1 MGLSTPEARVVYA
14 PSKLG
19 IFSELKVIAFCAFFL
34 WANFIV
40 AFLPLIVY
48 GAYAGSYFCR
58 AYFVV
63 AAIDFAAP
71 VRPRW
76 ASNRQLRPSWT
87 LMRRRRP
94 GPLPHTTADRELS
107 HKNEKDSFVE

>member
-71 VRPRW
+71 
-76 ASNRQLRPSWT
+76 LRPGVRG
-87 LMRRRRP
+87 M
-94 GPLPHTTADRELS
+94 
-107 HKNEKDSFVE
+107 